1 MSFQKTSNDDDTK
14 LNEGYHRDFISG
26 EFIKSTPEE
35 IEAVQPFEKKLV
47 KDLGYLKKQIQTRP
61 QFYIKKGSQ
70 KIGPVDIAVFKDEKK
85 HPDDLYIIVECKS
98 SSREDGKDQ
107 LKSYMNPSTAVLGAW
122 FNGSDHLYIQKIIDK
137 RNKITYKEIP
147 NIPRKGQRIEDIGK
161 YKKKDLIIPNN
172 LTLLFKEIRNHLAG
186 SLTGVTRDETI
197 AQQIIILLF
206 CKIYDEIETKID
218 DQVLFRVGV
227 DEPANLVRDR
237 IEKLFLKVKSMYNEI
252 FTKED
257 IIELDDNSLRY
268 IIGQLQDYCLTEAER
283 DAIRKA
289 FEVFIGPALRGGE
302 GQFFTPRNVIKM
314 CFDIIDPNIGDVII
328 DPACGSGGFLVIA
341 LTEVLKKLEE
351 VKKNRKWNDLIFFQ
365 ERNKILHKCFRGID
379 KDKFLTKVTKAYMAI
394 IGNGKE
400 HIFCENSLEIPE
412 NWKPKTQMSIN
423 LNNFDVLFTNPPFG
437 SKIKIKGDRLLSQY
451 HLGYKWSTKEG
462 IIKKTNS
469 LRNNQ
474 TPQTL
479 FIERCLQLLRE
490 NGKMAIV
497 LPEGLLGNPTQEYI
511 RKFIFDN
518 SKVLAVIDAPLETF
532 LPNTSTKTC
541 ILFLQKCIVKN
552 ENYKIFMA
560 IAKKCGHDSR
570 DNIIYKIKKDGEYL
584 YNKEGKKIIDDDFL
598 SITKRYKLIKNKKT
612 AKFDRN
618 GFLVSLSELKS
629 HSIIPRF
636 YDPTIKE
643 DLDKLQDKYDLI
655 TIGDLINMGI
665 LSFHNGQGVQKKY
678 YGTGDIPYIR
688 TSDITNWELKIDP
701 TYGVSEE
708 IYNKFKQD
716 LKKHDII
723 FVMDGGRLI
732 GNNCILSEE
741 RDTKCLIQTHFQILR
756 CKKKEMLNP
765 YLLLNL
771 LNTPMVKKQ
780 VKANI
785 VVQSTLATIGERTKD
800 IYLPIPKDSNIRE
813 KITKKTR
820 RIIEERAKL
829 RREIEEISKT
839 SLEYNL

>member
-1 MSFQKTSNDDDTK
+1 
-14 LNEGYHRDFISG
+14 
-26 EFIKSTPEE
+26 
-35 IEAVQPFEKKLV
+35 
-47 KDLGYLKKQIQTRP
+47 
-61 QFYIKKGSQ
+61 
-70 KIGPVDIAVFKDEKK
+70 
-85 HPDDLYIIVECKS
+85 
-98 SSREDGKDQ
+98 
-107 LKSYMNPSTAVLGAW
+107 TAVLGVW
-122 FNGSDHLYIQKIIDK
+122 FNGLDHLYIQKVIK
-137 RNKITYKEIP
+137 KGNKITYKEIP

-161 YKKKDLIIPNN
+161 YKKKDLIVPNN

-206 CKIYDEIETKID
+206 CKIYDEIETKPD

-227 DEPANLVRDR
+227 DEPTNLVRDR
-237 IEKLFLKVKSMYNEI
+237 IEKLFLKVKSMYSDI

-257 IIELDDNSLRY
+257 LVELDDNSLRY
-268 IIGQLQDYCLTEAER
+268 IIGQLQDYTLTEAER

-289 FEVFIGPALRGGE
+289 FEVFIGPALRGSE

-314 CFDIIDPNIGDVII
+314 CFDIIDPNIGDTII

-341 LTEVLKKLEE
+341 LTEILKKL
-351 VKKNRKWNDLIFFQ
+351 KKEGENRKWNELIFYQ
-365 ERNKILHKCFRGID
+365 ERNKILHKFKGID

-400 HIFCENSLEIPE
+400 NIFCENSLEFPE
-412 NWKPKTQMSIN
+412 NWNQKTQMSIN
-423 LNNFDVLFTNPPFG
+423 LNNFNVLLTNPPFG
-437 SKIKIKGDRLLSQY
+437 SKIKIKGDRILSQY
-451 HLGYKWSTKEG
+451 HLGYKWSTKDG
-462 IIKKTNS
+462 VINKTNTI
-469 LRNNQ
+469 RNSQ
-474 TPQTL
+474 APQIL
-479 FIERCLQLLRE
+479 FIERCLQLLQE
-490 NGKMAIV
+490 GGKMAIV

-511 RKFIFDN
+511 RKFIFEN
-518 SKVLAVIDAPLETF
+518 SKVLAVIDAPTETF

-541 ILFLQKCIVKN
+541 ILFLQKIIVKN

-584 YNKEGKKIIDDDFL
+584 YNKEGKRIIDDDFL
-598 SITKRYKLIKNKKT
+598 SISKRYQLIKDKKT

-618 GFLVSLSELKS
+618 GFLVSLWDLKS
-629 HSIIPRF
+629 RSIIPRF

-643 DLDKLQDKYDLI
+643 DLDKLKDKYDLI
-655 TIGDLINMGI
+655 TIGDLIDMGI

-708 IYNKFKQD
+708 IFKKFKQD

-741 RDTKCLIQTHFQILR
+741 RDTKCLIQTHFQIFR
-756 CKKKEMLNP
+756 CEKKEMLHP
-765 YLLLNL
+765 YLFLYLLNA
-771 LNTPMVKKQ
+771 PIIKKQ

-785 VVQSTLATIGERTKD
+785 VIQSTLATIGERTKD
-800 IYLPIPKDSNIRE
+800 IFLPIPKDSKIRE
-813 KITKKTR
+813 KIIKKTR
-820 RIIEERAKL
+820 KIIEGRAKL
-829 RREIEEISKT
+829 RREIEDISKT
-839 SLEYNL
+839 SLEYN

>member
-1 MSFQKTSNDDDTK
+1 MTFQKTLKDEDSK
-14 LNEGYHRDFISG
+14 PNEGYHRDYISG
-26 EFIKSTPEE
+26 VLTKSTPEE
-35 IEAVQPFEKKLV
+35 IEAVQPFGKKLV

-70 KIGPVDIAVFKDEKK
+70 KIGPVDIAVFENEKK

-98 SSREDGKDQ
+98 SSKEEGKQQ
-107 LKSYMNPSTAVLGAW
+107 LKSYMNPSTAVLGVW
-122 FNGSDHLYIQKIIDK
+122 FNGLDHLYIQKVITK
-137 RNKITYKEIP
+137 GNKITYKEIP

-161 YKKKDLIIPNN
+161 YKRNDLIIPNN

-206 CKIYDEIETKID
+206 CKIYDEIETKTD
-218 DQVLFRVGV
+218 DQILFRVGV

-237 IEKLFLKVKSMYNEI
+237 IEKLFLKVKTMYQEI

-257 IIELDDNSLRY
+257 QIELDEKSLIY

-289 FEVFIGPALRGGE
+289 FEVFIGPALRGSE

-341 LTEVLKKLEE
+341 LTEVLKKLEKE
-351 VKKNRKWNDLIFFQ
+351 RDNRKWNDLIFYQ
-365 ERNKILHKCFRGID
+365 ERNKILHKCFKGID

-400 HIFCENSLEIPE
+400 NIFCENSLELPE
-412 NWKPKTQMSIN
+412 NWKTKTQMNIN
-423 LNNFDVLFTNPPFG
+423 FNNFDVLLTNPPFG
-437 SKIKIKGDRLLSQY
+437 SKIKIKGDRILSQY
-451 HLGYKWSTKEG
+451 HLGYKWAAKEG
-462 IIKKTNS
+462 IISKTNS
-469 LRNNQ
+469 LRNSQ
-474 TPQTL
+474 APQIL

-511 RKFIFDN
+511 RKFIFEN
-518 SKVLAVIDAPLETF
+518 SKVLAVIDAPVETF

-541 ILFLQKCIVKN
+541 ILFLQKCVVKN

-570 DNIIYKIKKDGEYL
+570 DNIIYKIKKDGEYI
-584 YNKEGKKIIDDDFL
+584 YNEEGKKIIDDDFL
-598 SITKRYKLIKNKKT
+598 LISKQHQLINYKKT
-612 AKFDRN
+612 AKFDRK
-618 GFLVSLSELKS
+618 GFLVSLSELRS
-629 HSIIPRF
+629 YSIIPRF
-636 YDPTIKE
+636 YNPTIKE
-643 DLDKLQDKYDLI
+643 DLDKLHDKYDLI
-655 TIGDLINMGI
+655 TIGDLINMKI
-665 LSFHNGQGVQKKY
+665 LSFHNGKGVEKKY

-688 TSDITNWELKIDP
+688 TSDITNWELKVDP
-701 TYGVSEE
+701 TYGISEE
-708 IYNKFKQD
+708 IYEKYKQD
-716 LKKHDII
+716 LKIYDIL

-732 GNNCILSEE
+732 GNNCILFEE

-756 CKKKEMLNP
+756 CEKWDILNP
-765 YLLLNL
+765 FLLLYL
-771 LNTPMVKKQ
+771 LNTPIMKKQ

-785 VVQSTLATIGERTKD
+785 VIQSTLATIGERTKD
-800 IYLPIPKDSNIRE
+800 LYLPIPKDPKIRE
-813 KITKKTR
+813 KLAKKTR
-820 RIIEERAKL
+820 LIIEERARF
-829 RREIEEISKT
+829 RREIEEISKI
-839 SLEYNL
+839 SLEDN